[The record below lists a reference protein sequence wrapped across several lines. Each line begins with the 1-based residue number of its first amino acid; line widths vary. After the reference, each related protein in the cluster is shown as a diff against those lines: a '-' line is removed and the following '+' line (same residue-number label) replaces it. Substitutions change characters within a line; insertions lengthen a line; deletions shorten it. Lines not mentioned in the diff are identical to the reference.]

1 MKIAP
6 YLLFLSF
13 STLAILLSAQNPG
26 TVMVP
31 GRAEYCRIDTAGVSV
46 IPSGRYITPAG
57 RVTRIARGAFGLAIS
72 PDQQQA
78 LVLHNNGVLTRVDLA
93 ALQLQQIPTPQA
105 IVQAA
110 KKQIQFNPTAY
121 LGVAIAADNRT
132 AYLSGGDD
140 GSVTVWDTRTM
151 RKIDSISLNGPCS
164 GKNYED
170 SFTSDLTIDPTRNQL
185 LVLDRANFRLVKIDL
200 TNRRLLA
207 SIPAGRIPFGIS
219 LTADGKKAL
228 VANVG
233 LYEYPLV
240 PGVTPTNKDSFMMQ
254 FPFYG
259 IPSKAA
265 EEGITLPDGRFIPG
279 LGSALAEEAM
289 SVWLVDLEKD
299 MVVGKFKTG
308 YQIGEKVEETE
319 IVGGASPNSIAVGS
333 RYAYVSNATNDL
345 ITIIDTRKNKII
357 GDIKLSTHPS
367 LDRYRGLMPFGLCL
381 SADER
386 TLYVACLG
394 FNAVAVVDTRARKV
408 KGYIL
413 TGWGPTRVQ
422 LTKGDRQLVVLS
434 ARGYGAGPNGGKGFV
449 APPQGTYIGDIQL
462 GTFQVIDVP
471 DAARLAEYTQQALDN
486 TFRFFPLKDDG
497 KNPCPPAPGLRK
509 SPIRHIVYITKENRT
524 FDEVF
529 GQLEGAKGDP
539 TLARFGTGVEILG
552 GKDTIRN
559 ASVMPN
565 HLAIARQWA
574 LSDNFYCDSDA
585 SIHGHHWMVGTMPNE
600 YVEANYPAR
609 SGFDAFSK
617 APGRRMPA
625 TIGGIDP
632 EDYNEIGGLWENL
645 ARHGVSFFSFGQSNE
660 FAGNYEEWNDTI
672 FGTAHPVPWP
682 LPKVLYDR
690 TCRDFAGY
698 NMNIPDQFRVI
709 QFEREFKKR
718 WSSGAEPFPQ
728 FVSMQLP
735 NDHGT
740 RPRPEDGYPYQ
751 HAYMADNDLALGRV
765 LEFLSQTP
773 WWDSM
778 LVIVTEDDPQGG
790 VDHLDAHR
798 SVLMLAGPYVKRGY
812 VSHNHANFGSILR
825 TIYTLLDLPCVNQY
839 DATATLLDDF
849 FTPDANLQGYEA
861 LPHDPRVFDPQKA
874 LAKYGRDFDWRRA
887 PQGLKLDDESEQRVE
902 FYNMNA
908 EPVGMERAP
917 DDDELAE
924 TAVIVEHMQVAEDVI
939 DLTKGG
945 FSNMKTLLVNK
956 GESPGTRVI
965 LTDEKTAPEILI
977 QVKKGLHRTPGK
989 KIKWYHINSK
999 AGTYEEHFQDR

>member
-1 MKIAP
+1 MKIACIVFALGVSVLP
-6 YLLFLSF
+6 CTLFAQKN
-13 STLAILLSAQNPG
+13 AIIEAPA
-26 TVMVP
+26 
-31 GRAEYCRIDTAGVSV
+31 RAEYCRIDTAGLSV
-46 IPSGRYITPAG
+46 IPSGRYVKPAG

-72 PDQQQA
+72 PDQRQA
-78 LVLHNNGVLTRVDLA
+78 LVLHNNGVLTRVDLQA
-93 ALQLQQIPTPQA
+93 FAPRQLPAPQE
-105 IVQAA
+105 IVEAA
-110 KKQIQFNPTAY
+110 KQQRPFNPSAY
-121 LGVAIAADNRT
+121 LGVAFGADNQT

-140 GSVTVWDTRTM
+140 GSVAVWDTRSM
-151 RKIDSISLNGPCS
+151 RKIDSISLNGICN
-164 GKNYED
+164 GKQYED
-170 SFTSDLTIDPTRNQL
+170 SFTSDLAIDHARNQL

-200 TNRRLLA
+200 NTRQIVA
-207 SIPAGRIPFGIS
+207 SIPAGRIPFGIA

-233 LYEYPLV
+233 LYEYPLI

-259 IPSKAA
+259 IPSKEAD
-265 EEGITLPDGRFIPG
+265 EGITLPDGRFIPG

-289 SVWLVDLEKD
+289 SVWLVDLEKNE
-299 MVVGKFKTG
+299 VTGKFKTG

-319 IVGGASPNSIAVGS
+319 IVGGASPNSIAVGR

-345 ITIIDTRKNKII
+345 ITIIDTRKNKIA
-357 GDIKLSTHPS
+357 GDIKLKAHPE
-367 LDRYRGLMPFGLCL
+367 LDRYRGIMPFGLCL

-394 FNAVAVVDTRARKV
+394 FNAIAVVDTRTRKV
-408 KGYIL
+408 KGYIP

-422 LTKGDRQLVVLS
+422 LTSNGRQLVALS
-434 ARGYGAGPNGGKGFV
+434 ARGYGAGSNGGKDFV

-462 GTFQVIDVP
+462 GTFQLIDVP
-471 DAARLAEYTQQALDN
+471 DDVQLAQYTQQVLDN
-486 TFRFFPLKDDG
+486 TFRFIPLQDDG

-524 FDEVF
+524 YDEVL

-539 TLARFGTGVEILG
+539 SLARFGTDVEIIS

-559 ASVMPN
+559 AAVMPN

-574 LSDNFYCDSDA
+574 FSDNFYCDSDA

-617 APGRRMPA
+617 APGRRMPT

-672 FGTAHPVPWP
+672 FGTAHPTPWP

-690 TCRDFAGY
+690 TCREFAGY
-698 NMNIPDQFRVI
+698 NMNIPDQFRVL
-709 QFEREFKKR
+709 QFEREFRKR
-718 WSSGAEPFPQ
+718 WLSGAEPFPQ

-751 HAYMADNDLALGRV
+751 HSYMADNDLALGRV
-765 LEFLSQTP
+765 LEFLSQSP

-812 VSHNHANFGSILR
+812 VSHTHANFGSIIR

-839 DATATLLDDF
+839 DAAATLLDDF
-849 FTPDANLQGYEA
+849 FTPEASLQGYEA
-861 LPHDPRVFDPQKA
+861 LPHDLRVFDPQKA
-874 LAKYGRDFDWRRA
+874 LQKYGRDFDWRRA
-887 PQGLKLDDESEQRVE
+887 PQGLKMDDESEQRVE
-902 FYNMNA
+902 FYKMN
-908 EPVGMERAP
+908 
-917 DDDELAE
+917 
-924 TAVIVEHMQVAEDVI
+924 
-939 DLTKGG
+939 GG
-945 FSNMKTLLVNK
+945 
-956 GESPGTRVI
+956 
-965 LTDEKTAPEILI
+965 
-977 QVKKGLHRTPGK
+977 Q
-989 KIKWYHINSK
+989 
-999 AGTYEEHFQDR
+999 